1 MPEQSTLSA
10 EDAKLVTLA
19 RASRARN
26 SSAEGAAVRDQ
37 DGRTYVATSVD
48 LPSLRLSALQT
59 AVAMAVSSGAS
70 SLEAA
75 AVVSDTVSD
84 TYRSGG
90 SDTGTGSDTGSGSD
104 TVGDPDTAPG
114 VRAVRDLA
122 GSGIVVHLADAAGR
136 PRAMV
141 RT

>member
-1 MPEQSTLSA
+1 
-10 EDAKLVTLA
+10 VTLA

-75 AVVSDTVSD
+75 AVVSDRVSD

-90 SDTGTGSDTGSGSD
+90 SDTGTGGD
-104 TVGDPDTAPG
+104 TVGGTDPAPG

-122 GSGIVVHLADAAGR
+122 GGGIVVHLADAAGR
-136 PRAMV
+136 PLAMV